1 MTEEQWLLMKAEIM
15 QKPDKHPPADEK
27 WIGKTIDGELKWFT
41 TAEYEKH
48 VYATLGKP
56 VPNL

>member
-1 MTEEQWLLMKAEIM
+1 MKAEIM